1 MGNDTAI
8 TEMTVHDH
16 AQYALGMLNCSHP
29 DGSVEALNKVLSR
42 LPEHSEDA
50 IVIRGAIKR
59 LEELAY
65 EIADVE
71 YRLANANFSF
81 GKLEL

>member
-1 MGNDTAI
+1 M
-8 TEMTVHDH
+8 
-16 AQYALGMLNCSHP
+16 
-29 DGSVEALNKVLSR
+29 
-42 LPEHSEDA
+42 
-50 IVIRGAIKR
+50 IRGAIKR

>member
-29 DGSVEALNKVLSR
+29 AVRS
-42 LPEHSEDA
+42 
-50 IVIRGAIKR
+50 KR
-59 LEELAY
+59 LIRCSRVSLS
-65 EIADVE
+65 IAKT
-71 YRLANANFSF
+71 RS
-81 GKLEL
+81 